1 MYGTLYGMAA
11 VVSNGNRTQPARS
24 RESIA
29 RAALDLVDREGLDA
43 LSMRRL
49 AAELEMGT
57 MTLYGYFRT
66 KEELL
71 EAVVEEAAG
80 WGRLPR
86 LRGGWEERLRALARG
101 MRTALSRHR
110 SLIEVRLRRPI
121 AGPRSFRGTE
131 VGIAALVDA
140 GFDRA
145 EAARAFRVVFLYVF
159 GFVAFSDP
167 GAEVTDERRRA
178 QTAVAATL
186 PPEDFPLLSEMASEM
201 AATMGGDEQ
210 FEYGL
215 DVVIAG
221 IAAARSA
228 R

>member
-1 MYGTLYGMAA
+1 
-11 VVSNGNRTQPARS
+11 
-24 RESIA
+24 
-29 RAALDLVDREGLDA
+29 
-43 LSMRRL
+43 MRRL

-121 AGPRSFRGTE
+121 TGPRSFRGTE

-145 EAARAFRVVFLYVF
+145 EAARAFWVVFLYVF

-178 QTAVAATL
+178 QAAVAATL
-186 PPEDFPLLSEMASEM
+186 PAEDFPLLSEMGAEM

-221 IAAARSA
+221 IAAARSG